1 MDLVG
6 LGELAGVYRPSI
18 IVIQEKAKTRVPF
31 FEKKVAV
38 IGTI

>member
-1 MDLVG
+1 MRVVG
-6 LGELAGVYRPSI
+6 LSESDGVYRPSI
-18 IVIQEKAKTRVPF
+18 IVIQEKAKIRVPL

>member
-6 LGELAGVYRPSI
+6 LGELVGVCRPSI
-18 IVIQEKAKTRVPF
+18 IVIQEKAKIRVTL